1 MATDTGAR
9 ADVVKLV
16 AIALAIA
23 VAIYSMAPVGRA
35 IPHQHHERPD
45 SPTLPSRVPQ
55 PQSSDAA
62 LSAPASQWWHGEECH
77 PASALPALDDKVCGE
92 LSNATDAHVARL
104 FVNITPPTT
113 EHVNEFDAK
122 AFANFSRLA
131 FAKQLCELQQF
142 SGCMT
147 WIAGRMDLNESA
159 ATAQPLPF
167 DPRCSTFP
175 DGRVDLDACAASIVA
190 SVQQYH
196 GTALVHALARRT
208 NGTVIV
214 FTGDSVTRQLFL
226 AFIAVLRGQLAF
238 TNESATSRLAPYLEH
253 YFHSDAQYTLLSDG
267 RDYLDIGPEHWAEVA
282 CEAGRHGTTAAPV
295 YLSVCFAW
303 DPFQRH
309 IKFRRTVP
317 LIAALERNSTSV
329 AAIVHILP
337 YQWANTGLRASRA
350 VEPRSRPARGKKHL
364 FPEDAHLHMET
375 YLKLLTG
382 TRPRGSTRQVL
393 LPITVVPYLPTVDAY
408 ANRMFS
414 LRNELVLNWTRATT
428 QAGAANGTVRLATVD
443 LGAWSIA
450 NNIDRCDKVHYGC
463 NVVPMMHYG
472 FAAKVKAIC
481 SSCIDRVNPVLVATV
496 IFQLLT

>member
-1 MATDTGAR
+1 MATDAGAR

-23 VAIYSMAPVGRA
+23 TAIYSMAPVGRA
-35 IPHQHHERPD
+35 IPRQHHERPD

-77 PASALPALDDKVCGE
+77 PASALPALDDRVCGE

-113 EHVNEFDAK
+113 EHVSEFDVK

-147 WIAGRMDLNESA
+147 WIAGRMDLNKSA

-238 TNESATSRLAPYLEH
+238 ASEPTTPRLAPYLEH

-337 YQWANTGLRASRA
+337 YQWANAGLRASRA

-364 FPEDAHLHMET
+364 FPEDAHLHMESVPQAADGHSASG
-375 YLKLLTG
+375 LQASSAAADHGGAVLADSGCVCKPNVQSPQRAGAQLDTG
-382 TRPRGSTRQVL
+382 DHAGGRREWDGSSGDRRFGCLEHREQ
-393 LPITVVPYLPTVDAY
+393 Y
-408 ANRMFS
+408 RS
-414 LRNELVLNWTRATT
+414 LR
-428 QAGAANGTVRLATVD
+428 QGALRMQRRPDDALRLCRQSQGN
-443 LGAWSIA
+443 LQ
-450 NNIDRCDKVHYGC
+450 RLH
-463 NVVPMMHYG
+463 
-472 FAAKVKAIC
+472 
-481 SSCIDRVNPVLVATV
+481 
-496 IFQLLT
+496 